1 MKEEERLTQLL
12 IAEGLP
18 TEAARARSG
27 DLAHRK
33 KFHASRFTFHVSVIA
48 TVKNEAQT
56 VHRLLDSLAAQT
68 RPPDE
73 VVIVDGGSTDG
84 TVGVLEEC
92 AARGALPLK
101 VLARPGTNISQGRN
115 AAIAVASGEIIA
127 STDAGVRLSPNWL
140 EELVKPFEK
149 EREEKKISEIRVI
162 RGKEE
167 LYVVSGFFLPDPQT
181 VFETAMGATV
191 LPVLADVKPEKFL
204 PSSRSVAFRKAA
216 WEQVGGYPEW
226 LDYCEDLIFDF
237 KLRELGPFAF
247 APRALAYFRPRTS
260 LVAFFQQYYPYARGD
275 GKADLWR
282 ARHAVRYSTYLIIIP
297 AIFLLGLW
305 WTPLWWLLFLVG
317 GAIVFRTPYKR
328 LWPMIKSYGF
338 ADKVKAILLVPIIRV
353 TGDMAK
359 MIGYPVGVLWRLRH
373 RYG

>member
-1 MKEEERLTQLL
+1 M
-12 IAEGLP
+12 
-18 TEAARARSG
+18 
-27 DLAHRK
+27 
-33 KFHASRFTFHVSVIA
+33 FHVSVIA
-48 TVKNEAQT
+48 TVKNEAHA

-73 VVIVDGGSTDG
+73 VIIVDGGSTDG
-84 TVGVLEEC
+84 TVEVLEEY
-92 AARGALPLK
+92 AAGRGLPLK
-101 VLARPGTNISQGRN
+101 VLVRPGTNISQGRN

-140 EELVKPFEK
+140 EELGKPFEK
-149 EREEKKISEIRVI
+149 EREEKRISESCPEPSRRI

-191 LPVLADVKPEKFL
+191 LPTLADVKPEKFL
-204 PSSRSVAFRKAA
+204 PSSRSVAFRKVA
-216 WEQVGGYPEW
+216 WERVGGYPEW
-226 LDYCEDLIFDF
+226 LDYCEDLVFDF

-247 APRALAYFRPRTS
+247 ASQSLAYFRPRTS
-260 LVAFFQQYYPYARGD
+260 LTAFFQQYYRYARGD

-282 ARHAVRYSTYLIIIP
+282 VRHAIRYSTYLIATP

-305 WTPLWWLLFLVG
+305 RTPLWWLLLLVG
-317 GAIVFRTPYKR
+317 GAIVLWTPYKR
-328 LWPMIKSYGF
+328 LWPMIKSYSF
-338 ADKVKAILLVPIIRV
+338 ADKVKAILWAPIIRV
-353 TGDMAK
+353 TGDVAK
-359 MIGYPVGVLWRLRH
+359 MTGYPVGVLWRLRH